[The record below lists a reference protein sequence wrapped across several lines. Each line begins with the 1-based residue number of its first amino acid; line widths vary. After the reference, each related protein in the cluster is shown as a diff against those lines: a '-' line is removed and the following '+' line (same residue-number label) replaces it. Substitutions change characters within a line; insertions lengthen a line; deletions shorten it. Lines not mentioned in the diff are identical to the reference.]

1 MPDSSFNN
9 SQFLRFYSVSGSKL
23 KYEYGTMMERD

>member
-1 MPDSSFNN
+1 MSDSSFNN

-23 KYEYGTMMERD
+23 KYEYGMLAE

>member
-1 MPDSSFNN
+1 MSDSSFNK

-23 KYEYGTMMERD
+23 KYEYGTLVE